1 MSALE
6 RDRTKGSRRSL
17 SRRPFVV
24 AALVVLL
31 LLQGFAAIGASLS
44 HAAREGASGTYLS
57 ALLAATCGHHAP
69 DDEGAPVPLAR
80 HAPCCVL
87 CGAADGGEAPL
98 PRAALTGEAIFPDAG
113 ERLTFDPRMRVG
125 FDRRPPGFAS
135 AWSSQAPPFFS

>member
-31 LLQGFAAIGASLS
+31 FLQGFAAVGASLS
-44 HAAREGASGTYLS
+44 HATREGASGTYLS
-57 ALLAATCGHHAP
+57 ALLAATCSNHAQG
-69 DDEGAPVPLAR
+69 DEGSPPSPAY
-80 HAPCCVL
+80 HAPCCVF
-87 CGAADGGEAPL
+87 CGAGDGGQAPL
-98 PRAALTGEAIFPDAG
+98 PRAAQTGEAIFPDAG